1 LPLDIS
7 LDTGKPWQ
15 GFTFIAFF
23 QFSDM
28 VLLCSI
34 RNNYLGGQQY
44 QLRAKLEVGEMTI
57 SEGDDLEVLNTFY
70 IQDDHKRIEL
80 YTE

>member
-1 LPLDIS
+1 
-7 LDTGKPWQ
+7 
-15 GFTFIAFF
+15 
-23 QFSDM
+23 M

>member
-1 LPLDIS
+1 
-7 LDTGKPWQ
+7 
-15 GFTFIAFF
+15 
-23 QFSDM
+23 M

-34 RNNYLGGQQY
+34 RKDYLRSGQQY

>member
-1 LPLDIS
+1 MSLPCLHS
-7 LDTGKPWQ
+7 V
-15 GFTFIAFF
+15 

-34 RNNYLGGQQY
+34 RNTYLMSGQQY

-57 SEGDDLEVLNTFY
+57 SEGDDLEVTNTFY